1 MMEYR
6 KITNLLDDTTNHPSK
21 FRTRNWVKIND
32 ESKGRY
38 DNSNLKFKTPMIR
51 SNLYDF
57 SDSYI
62 LVKENRTVL
71 NTVATDAAVNNTNEK
86 VIFENCAP
94 LPDCITE
101 IN

>member
-1 MMEYR
+1 MEYR
-6 KITNLLDDTTNHPSK
+6 KIINLLDDTTNHPSK

-38 DNSNLKFKTPMIR
+38 DNGNLKFKTSMIR
-51 SNLYDF
+51 SNLYDY

-62 LVKENRTVL
+62 LVKETRTVL
-71 NTVATDAAVNNTNEK
+71 NTAA
-86 VIFENCAP
+86 